1 MYLKDG
7 ISPSACLLWFDSGD
21 TISIVAGC
29 DSVITFKGRMYE
41 KAIVEP
47 AILRSNENTQF
58 LKIKETIRQFKK
70 FEDSLNHASQSID
83 DYDKNRSTK
92 TAAVNNYYL
101 KCEKDYNN
109 TLRSIKATN
118 PKGYCSRAIIPVI
131 MRVSADMDTALS
143 NTYDN
148 NRAFQ
153 HYEFFRLIGND
164 SLIATNPY
172 LEEKIFN
179 YMNYWVGQKDAG
191 LQQGIDNVVSK
202 FADNEMVRKYA
213 LATLVDY
220 FTSHNNYPLIDY
232 LYANYFNTCEVPLLK
247 GKSATIIEQLK
258 RLAPGNKAPDLIM
271 PDENGNYFWLS
282 QMKTRKYVVLLF
294 WASWC
299 PHCQQDMP
307 AIKEFYRQAKTKG
320 VDFVAVSLDDKK
332 QDWKD
337 YITKNQLEW
346 TNTSDLRRYDS
357 EAIKL
362 YALKG
367 TPTFFV
373 LDKDLNILGSTNDLS
388 GVKALI
394 K

>member
-1 MYLKDG
+1 MTLKNICTLIFLIVSLVRCTAQTFCLKGSISNFDSGQILNAHLAKFDGNAFTEYSSATITKEGNFQMYLKDG

-220 FTSHNNYPLIDY
+220 FTSHNNYMQIILIPARC
-232 LYANYFNTCEVPLLK
+232 LY
-247 GKSATIIEQLK
+247 
-258 RLAPGNKAPDLIM
+258 
-271 PDENGNYFWLS
+271 
-282 QMKTRKYVVLLF
+282 
-294 WASWC
+294 
-299 PHCQQDMP
+299 
-307 AIKEFYRQAKTKG
+307 
-320 VDFVAVSLDDKK
+320 
-332 QDWKD
+332 
-337 YITKNQLEW
+337 
-346 TNTSDLRRYDS
+346 
-357 EAIKL
+357 
-362 YALKG
+362 
-367 TPTFFV
+367 
-373 LDKDLNILGSTNDLS
+373 
-388 GVKALI
+388 
-394 K
+394 